1 MKKTGKVSVAVV
13 EDELCT
19 RVGLLTLL
27 SGWPVGRVLFEAA
40 DGVDFEEQCAR
51 HGVPDLVLV
60 DFKLPRRDGLQL
72 LAWMKERQLPA
83 KALVVTRDP
92 GLRRAQAVLA
102 AGARGVLAKT
112 ATREEFYKA
121 LEDVRTTEHHHNH
134 FTSQLLAHAGKPL
147 PPDDAPD
154 PELDRLKVKEELSP
168 RGYEVLELLAEGY
181 SLPQVAKRLKLS
193 LKTVQDYRDQI
204 YERLDIHDR
213 VALARFA
220 MRFSVVRG

>member
-60 DFKLPRRDGLQL
+60 DFKLPRRDGL
-72 LAWMKERQLPA
+72 
-83 KALVVTRDP
+83 
-92 GLRRAQAVLA
+92 
-102 AGARGVLAKT
+102 
-112 ATREEFYKA
+112 
-121 LEDVRTTEHHHNH
+121 
-134 FTSQLLAHAGKPL
+134 QLLAHAGKPL